1 VIYFF
6 LNNITIEDFLTSM
19 YYDYGREILC
29 DILFK
34 PERYII
40 KQLREECFFKF
51 KKNSVYI

>member
-1 VIYFF
+1 
-6 LNNITIEDFLTSM
+6 M

-40 KQLREECFFKF
+40 KQLREDCFFKF
-51 KKNSVYI
+51 IKNSVYI